1 MIGRQE
7 ARSLAG
13 IDRVSPDPASR
24 YAVSRLFLRLAHA
37 AAPPPHPNVGARRFL
52 LALSQRQQRLWLVLR
67 ARSSPHATIRAR
79 RSRVSDLSFSGKL
92 PAASV
97 LPASAP
103 HSDSRRS
110 RCYGLSEPVVPLVV
124 RIQRDKEAG
133 GPVRRTQDLHDP
145 RRQHLGFGVQ
155 EPFPFQSHLV
165 DNLVFRLQKDTM
177 LAQILCAQR
186 WKSVPSRRLARRR
199 DGPRSLLLDAHGSS
213 SAAGAGNWIRSAVAW
228 CRVAPVKLTR

>member
-13 IDRVSPDPASR
+13 LDRISPDPASR
-24 YAVSRLFLRLAHA
+24 YAVSRLFLHLALE
-37 AAPPPHPNVGARRFL
+37 AAPPPHPNVGARRFRP
-52 LALSQRQQRLWLVLR
+52 ALSQRQQLLWLVLR

-97 LPASAP
+97 LSAST
-103 HSDSRRS
+103 SRGDSRRS

-155 EPFPFQSHLV
+155 EPFPVQSHLV
-165 DNLVFRLQKDTM
+165 DNLVFRLQKDTIPCT
-177 LAQILCAQR
+177 ILYVRNEGSPFRPADRPTAETALDLFYSTRTDPRARPGQGTG
-186 WKSVPSRRLARRR
+186 SALLSLGGELRL
-199 DGPRSLLLDAHGSS
+199 
-213 SAAGAGNWIRSAVAW
+213 
-228 CRVAPVKLTR
+228 